1 MKIVFAESQRA
12 YLTCEKLDMFLSFL
26 TYEKKLKSCPTFFN
40 FWSIQYIKIVYIL
53 VRLSLLGQQHSYSC
67 RTLIE

>member
-12 YLTCEKLDMFLSFL
+12 YLTCDILYIFVFFDIWE
-26 TYEKKLKSCPTFFN
+26 KLKSCPTFFN